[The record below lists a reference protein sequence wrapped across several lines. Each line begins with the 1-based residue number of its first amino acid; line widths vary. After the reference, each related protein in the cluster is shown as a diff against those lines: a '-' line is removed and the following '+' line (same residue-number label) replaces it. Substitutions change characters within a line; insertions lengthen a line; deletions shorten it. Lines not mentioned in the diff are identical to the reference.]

1 MSKRMMN
8 MILCKK
14 HESWL
19 NSIEDEALRKQ
30 VEKNTIITGGCIAS
44 MLLKEEIKDFDFY
57 FRDFDT
63 CKAVAQYYV
72 NKFIATHDNLKIKPE
87 VRIENEETGKPIKF
101 DPEIGKYIEPN
112 EDTGR
117 QIVENPKLRVRIRI
131 QSAGVVGE
139 NTDDSKYQYFEGDS
153 LRGGE
158 ALNEEGDEYIE
169 QTFES
174 PEQTLEKTDEIEA
187 QDPANMH
194 ALGNLRG
201 KNIEKG
207 KFSPIYLT
215 DNAITLSDKVQL
227 VIRFY
232 GWSTEIHENFD
243 YVHCTNYW
251 DSNNKKLELNEK
263 ALESL
268 LTKRLYYIGSKYP
281 ICSIIRI
288 RKFLNRG
295 WRIDAGQILKI
306 CYGISKLDLNNINVL
321 EDQLMGVDQ
330 AYFQQM
336 VNYLREEKAKNE
348 NWTLDLPYLVS
359 LIDKIF

>member
-19 NSIEDEALRKQ
+19 NSIEDAELRKK
-30 VEKNTIITGGCIAS
+30 VEKHTIITGGCIAS

-57 FRDFDT
+57 FHDFDT
-63 CKAVAQYYV
+63 CKAVAEYYV
-72 NKFIATHDNLKIKPE
+72 NKFIQTHDNLKIIPK
-87 VRIENEETGKPIKF
+87 VIIGDEETGKIIP
-101 DPEIGKYIEPN
+101 DEETTLEYRVDN
-112 EDTGR
+112 NLSAR
-117 QIVENPKLRVRIRI
+117 KLRVRIRI
-131 QSAGVVGE
+131 KSAGVVGE
-139 NTDDSKYQYFEGDS
+139 ET
-153 LRGGE
+153 
-158 ALNEEGDEYIE
+158 DEYIHE
-169 QTFES
+169 ALES
-174 PEQTLEKTDEIEA
+174 PEQTLEKADEIEA
-187 QDPANMH
+187 QDPSSMH

-201 KNIEKG
+201 ENAEKG
-207 KFSPIYLT
+207 KFRPIYLT

-227 VIRFY
+227 VIRFH

-251 DSNNKKLELNEK
+251 DSNERKLELNEK

-306 CYGISKLDLNNINVL
+306 CYQISKLNLEDINCL